1 MELQLEK
8 FISDFVYI
16 ILFILLNGTFPI
28 YRGPNSGEKKKLKD
42 VACIK
47 FTRCIPMMFCHIT
60 MKTNKSVYAFKV
72 QITTS
77 LILSTLALGTTYK
90 GKYKYNIHLFFVLKV
105 FHCV

>member
-47 FTRCIPMMFCHIT
+47 FTRCTPMMFCHIT

-72 QITTS
+72 QKQK
-77 LILSTLALGTTYK
+77 LG
-90 GKYKYNIHLFFVLKV
+90 
-105 FHCV
+105 